1 MIKITSKFLLAVFT
15 VLVVFSS
22 AAYAG
27 PLFRLRLEDV
37 ATGQGV
43 VLTDNGAGDMNG
55 LDGAIVFVGSIGSF
69 IVNVTTGVS
78 KPIIG
83 GTNNYA
89 ELDLNSIN
97 VLVSGPGTLRITL
110 EDAGY
115 TNGPDGPLS
124 VVSLVGG
131 TLTAP
136 AGSSA
141 TFQSWANGA
150 NLVPLLGPDSPIPG
164 ALPAI
169 GSVPAG
175 SVAVFS
181 PAATFGPGAFST
193 TGSAGFNKSGPYSLF
208 SQATITFTGAGMVSF
223 DQNTNVVPE
232 PTSLLLLGTGLAG
245 LGLLGRRRR
254 ARQQA
259 LLARTETEAVVPDS
273 EKSN

>member
-1 MIKITSKFLLAVFT
+1 MIRITSRLLLAIFA

-22 AAYAG
+22 AADAG

-37 ATGQGV
+37 VTGQGV
-43 VLTDNGAGDMNG
+43 VLTDNGLGDGSGTNG
-55 LDGAIVFVGSIGSF
+55 VITFNGSLGTFV
-69 IVNVTTGVS
+69 VNVTTGISQPV
-78 KPIIG
+78 IG

-97 VLVSGPGTLRITL
+97 VFYNGSGSLRITL

-124 VVSLVGG
+124 VASLVGG

-136 AGSSA
+136 PGSSV
-141 TFQSWANGA
+141 TFQSWVNSA
-150 NLVPLLGPDSPIPG
+150 NLVPDFGSISSTPTVLSP
-164 ALPAI
+164 I

-175 SVAVFS
+175 SVAVF
-181 PAATFGPGAFST
+181 PTGFVAGPGAYSIS
-193 TGSAGFNKSGPYSLF
+193 GSAPFNKSGEYSLF
-208 SQATITFTGAGMVSF
+208 SQATINFTGTGMVSF

-245 LGLLGRRRR
+245 VGLLGRRRR
-254 ARQQA
+254 ASKQTLQ
-259 LLARTETEAVVPDS
+259 TGTNIDAVVSDS

>member
-1 MIKITSKFLLAVFT
+1 MIRLTSKFLLAVFT

-43 VLTDNGAGDMNG
+43 VLTDNGAGDING
-55 LDGAIVFVGSIGSF
+55 LNGAIVFVGSIGGF
-69 IVNVTTGVS
+69 LVNVTTGLS
-78 KPIIG
+78 QPIIG

-89 ELDLNSIN
+89 ELDLNSVN
-97 VLVSGPGTLRITL
+97 VSFSGAGTLRITL

-136 AGSSA
+136 AGSTA

-150 NLVPLLGPDSPIPG
+150 NLVPNLGPNSPVVGPLG
-164 ALPAI
+164 AI
-169 GSVPAG
+169 GPVPAG

-181 PAATFGPGAFST
+181 PAVSFGPGAFST
-193 TGSAGFNKSGPYSLF
+193 SGSAGFTKLGPYSLF
-208 SQATITFTGAGMVSF
+208 SQATITFTGAGTVSF

-232 PTSLLLLGTGLAG
+232 PSSLLLLGTGLAG
-245 LGLLGRRRR
+245 LGLLGRKRR

-259 LLARTETEAVVPDS
+259 LLARTEAGAVVPDS